1 MPAPSLISQDAPSQ
15 DAPSQ
20 DTSAQG
26 PSAQDASAQHASSI
40 KPLTIYWLVCIA
52 VGWLYL
58 RPEIVHVPTILSQ
71 SHLISIGIGLVTT
84 VTTMVT
90 YDRVATTGMRSL
102 HWPTFII
109 FPIANG
115 ILETIPFLVSF
126 KIGTVLAAP
135 FTTQPLWL
143 FLAGTVTFFAYLA
156 AIHALFWLKV
166 LPTHLDKRPAVRK
179 ARIAWIISLTA
190 VSLMWGWLYF
200 TYQDFWSVAALHT
213 LFDVG
218 MVYSIRYRF

>member
-1 MPAPSLISQDAPSQ
+1 MPSSSLTSQDALSQ
-15 DAPSQ
+15 ETSSQ
-20 DTSAQG
+20 NTS
-26 PSAQDASAQHASSI
+26 PPHVSSV

-58 RPEIVHVPTILSQ
+58 RPEIVHIPTILSK
-71 SHLISIGIGLVTT
+71 SHLISVGIGLVTT
-84 VTTMVT
+84 ITTMVT

-102 HWPTFII
+102 HWPTVII

-135 FTTQPLWL
+135 FTPQPLWL
-143 FLAGTVTFFAYLA
+143 FLAGTTTFFAYLA

-166 LPTHLDKRPAVRK
+166 LPPHFDKRPAVKK
-179 ARIAWIISLTA
+179 ARIAWIVSLTA

-200 TYQDFWSVAALHT
+200 AYQDFWSVAALHV

>member
-1 MPAPSLISQDAPSQ
+1 MPSPSLISQDAPF
-15 DAPSQ
+15 Q
-20 DTSAQG
+20 DTSAQH
-26 PSAQDASAQHASSI
+26 PSSI
-40 KPLTIYWLVCIA
+40 KPLTVYWLVCIA
-52 VGWLYL
+52 LGWLYL
-58 RPEIVHVPTILSQ
+58 RPEIVRIPAISSQ
-71 SHLISIGIGLVTT
+71 SHLISIAIGLVTT

-102 HWPTFII
+102 HRPTFII

-135 FTTQPLWL
+135 FTTQLIMQPLWL

-166 LPTHLDKRPAVRK
+166 LPPHLDKRPAVKK

-200 TYQDFWSVAALHT
+200 AYQDFWSVAILHT